1 MLKLLEFEKYMFY
14 SGGGGGHY
22 QIIAKKKRKKLRLQ
36 VYLTIMI
43 DKTYL
48 VANKLTFLSYKFHP
62 NLTHRDRAKTKQ
74 KLRFFFFR
82 KYICQ
87 RRYVQLMNKN

>member
-14 SGGGGGHY
+14 SGGGGHY

-62 NLTHRDRAKTKQ
+62 NLTHRDRVNEQKQ
-74 KLRFFFFR
+74 SKNYVFFSSESTFV
-82 KYICQ
+82 KD
-87 RRYVQLMNKN
+87 VMSN